1 LVNCGESDQKPLV
14 WFGGYVWLAIYRIS
28 SCGAPL
34 GICGFVTGSEMT
46 IPLLQQAN
54 KAACLSD
61 ITVLIE
67 GETGTGKQVLAHA
80 IHQLDKKRR
89 LPPFITVNR
98 STINEALAE
107 ITKLWRNVSCSGMNA
122 GILRVG

>member
-1 LVNCGESDQKPLV
+1 MYGLRFRGSRVAARLWD
-14 WFGGYVWLAIYRIS
+14 
-28 SCGAPL
+28 
-34 GICGFVTGSEMT
+34 CGFVTGSEVT
-46 IPLLQQAN
+46 IPLLRQAN

-67 GETGTGKQVLAHA
+67 GETGTGKQVLAYA

-89 LPPFITVNR
+89 LPPSITVNR

-107 ITKLWRNVSCSGMNA
+107 ITKLWRKVSCSGMNA
-122 GILRVG
+122 GHSPGL